1 MALERDV
8 SAPYFFI
15 LPADMDN
22 MTITDSFWQWVTD
35 HAADDEARLWL
46 KYGSEH
52 RREICQVLCRRKYA
66 RKLADTLSRYPHFY
80 FPTELSGEQCT
91 SDALAA
97 YHATLITPGN
107 AVADLT
113 AGLGI
118 DAIHLA
124 RVAASVLAVERDS
137 PVAEALHH
145 NAAEA
150 GIGNVTVVC
159 DDCRNVIA
167 AGSAVD
173 AAFIDPARRDSKG
186 GRVYALQQCEPDVTA
201 MMPTLERFCK
211 RLIIKMS
218 PMLDIAATAAMLPP
232 AARFITLGTT
242 TECKELIAVID
253 FSRPD
258 AQPTHSAV
266 TLDSTGAVK
275 SAVEFTPGDEAQA
288 EAVYGLPT
296 AGDFFYE
303 PYPAVMKAGALKML
317 CSRYGVAK
325 LHPNTH
331 FFFSSECVTDFPGD
345 ILRVTEVLPFSSA
358 VIKQLRRRKARM
370 RVSARNFDMTAD
382 RLRARL
388 AITDGG
394 DLRLFGVTAAAGDR
408 MLIIASQQ

>member
-52 RREICQVLCRRKYA
+52 RDEIRQVLCRRKYA
-66 RKLADTLSRYPHFY
+66 RKLSATLGLCPRFY

-97 YHATLITPGN
+97 YHATLISAGDT
-107 AVADLT
+107 VADLT

-118 DAIHLA
+118 DALHLA
-124 RVAASVLAVERDS
+124 RTAASVVAIERDS
-137 PVAEALHH
+137 VVAQALQR
-145 NAAEA
+145 NAAA
-150 GIGNVTVVC
+150 SGIDNVSVVC
-159 DDCRNVIA
+159 DDCRNFIA
-167 AGSAVD
+167 GGRTVD
-173 AAFIDPARRDSKG
+173 VAFIDPARRDSSG

-201 MMPTLERFCK
+201 MMPVLSRFCK

-218 PMLDIAATAAMLPP
+218 PMLDVAATAAILPS
-232 AARFITLGTT
+232 AARFVTLGTT

-253 FSRPD
+253 FTRPD
-258 AQPTHSAV
+258 AQPTYSAV
-266 TLDSTGAVK
+266 TLEAFGAVK
-275 SAVEFTPGDEAQA
+275 SAIDFEMSHEAQG
-288 EAVYGLPT
+288 EAVYGLPQ

-317 CSRYGVAK
+317 CGRYGVAK

-331 FFFSSECVTDFPGD
+331 FFVSKERVAAFPGD
-345 ILRVTEVLPFSSA
+345 ILRVTEVLPFSSS

-370 RVSARNFDMTAD
+370 RVSARNFDMTAEQ
-382 RLRARL
+382 LRARL

-394 DLRLFGVTAAAGDR
+394 MLRLFGVTAAGGER
-408 MLIIASQQ
+408 LLIIASEL